1 MQDVFSHLGE
11 EKSSKIC
18 QHFMIVAALQCV
30 KQLMSLFFRVIAGF
44 FGKLP
49 GARRGELASL
59 AGEKMY
65 FYEVLCV

>member
-44 FGKLP
+44 LP
-49 GARRGELASL
+49 GGWRFSPRAIAGS

-65 FYEVLCV
+65 FYEVLCL